1 MQNNKDR
8 KRAASIRAY
17 IDKIQGLLKEADI
30 LKNKKD
36 KLF

>member
-1 MQNNKDR
+1 MQNNKE
-8 KRAASIRAY
+8 KERAANIRAY
-17 IDKIQGLLKEADI
+17 IDKIQGLIKEADI